1 MPCRS
6 REEHIVA
13 DITNLSDDERMLAEL
28 GYKQELSRSWS
39 GFSNFAISFSIISI
53 LAGCFTTFYFGWDFG
68 GPVAISIGWPVIAT
82 FILIIGFC
90 MSELVSAYPTSG
102 GIYWWASKLGGVK
115 AGYYTGWLNL
125 IGLIA
130 IVASVAYGAATF
142 LDFALTRFSDSW
154 AKGWPVGDS
163 WAVGTSGELVRVFI
177 MFALIL
183 IAVAIVNIFSSHLLA
198 VFNNISVWWH
208 VFGAALVVLIL
219 IFGLKEGASHWNATD
234 VFTYQVNNTGG
245 LAGGNTGTPGFWFYI
260 LPLGFLLTQ
269 YTITGYDASAHLS
282 EETQGAADAAAKGIW
297 RSIFYSAIGGW
308 ILLLAFLFAVQDPAA
323 VTAGGGGVQV
333 IFDQALTPFMS
344 GSVLLI
350 ATIGQLFCTTAC
362 LTSASRM
369 LFAFSRDG
377 AVPGASQ
384 WAKLNKAKTPVN
396 AVLIVALVGFILTLP
411 ALWPVNIGTPE
422 APVYSATAFF
432 AIVSIGVLGLYLA
445 FAIPI
450 YYRWRQ
456 GSAFPQ
462 GSWNLGNKWKWMA
475 PIAILEVIITS
486 IYFIL
491 PISAAGT
498 PGFLRGIL
506 GGPPTDGDGGVP
518 FDWRFVNYAPIVFFG
533 ILILLWIGWHLSA
546 KKWFTGPKHTIDLPA
561 GVTSAEEIELE
572 HEHQGYLTGEHEQG
586 GETA

>member
-1 MPCRS
+1 MS
-6 REEHIVA
+6 DTSKLTA
-13 DITNLSDDERMLAEL
+13 DEQMLADL

-53 LAGCFTTFYFGWDFG
+53 LAGCFTTFYFGWNNG
-68 GPVAISIGWPVIAT
+68 GPVAIAIGWPIIAA
-82 FILIIGFC
+82 FILVIGFC

-125 IGLIA
+125 IGLVA

-142 LDFALTRFSDSW
+142 LDYSLSRFSESW
-154 AKGWPVGDS
+154 AAGYS
-163 WAVGTSGELVRVFI
+163 LERVFVLFVI
-177 MFALIL
+177 IL
-183 IAVAIVNIFSSHLLA
+183 VLVSLLNIFSSHILA
-198 VFNNISVWWH
+198 VLNNISVWWH
-208 VFGAALVVLIL
+208 VFGASLVVLIL
-219 IFGLKEGASHWNATD
+219 IFGLKEGATHWNVTD
-234 VFTYQVNNTGG
+234 VFTGRVNNTFGLFGG
-245 LAGGNTGTPGFWFYI
+245 DGTLNGPGTGGPGFWFYV

-282 EETQGAADAAAKGIW
+282 EETQGAADSAAKGIW

-323 VTAGGGGVQV
+323 VSAGGGGVQV

-350 ATIGQLFCTTAC
+350 ATLGQLFCTTAC

-377 AVPGASQ
+377 AVPGAKY
-384 WAKLNKAKTPVN
+384 WARLNKAKTPVN
-396 AVLIVALVGFILTLP
+396 AVLVVAVVGFILTLP
-411 ALWPVNIGTPE
+411 ALWKVNIGTE
-422 APVYSATAFF
+422 DAPIYTVTAFF

-450 YYRWRQ
+450 YYRWKQ
-456 GSAFPQ
+456 GANFKQ

-475 PIAILEVIITS
+475 PVAILEVIITS
-486 IYFIL
+486 IYFIMPL
-491 PISAAGT
+491 NPAGT
-498 PGFLRGIL
+498 PGFMRGLL
-506 GGPPTDGDGGVP
+506 GAASTDDVA
-518 FDWRFVNYAPIVFFG
+518 FDWKAVNYAPLVLGG
-533 ILILLWIGWHLSA
+533 IMLLLWIGWHFSA

-561 GVTSAEEIELE
+561 GVSSAEEIALE
-572 HEHQGYLTGEHEQG
+572 HHEHGFLEHKGDDAG
-586 GETA
+586 GESV